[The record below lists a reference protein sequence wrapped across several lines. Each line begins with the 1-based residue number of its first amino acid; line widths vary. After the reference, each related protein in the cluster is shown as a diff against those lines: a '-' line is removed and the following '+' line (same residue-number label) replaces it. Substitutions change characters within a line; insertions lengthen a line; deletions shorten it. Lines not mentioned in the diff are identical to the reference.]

1 MVYFSTCCKL
11 CISAFPLKILKFST
25 QNETEEKYF
34 LPQIQLEV
42 DNISSIQAVFIGD
55 WEKKHAITHKIS

>member
-11 CISAFPLKILKFST
+11 CISAFPLKKKQLKFST

-34 LPQIQLEV
+34 LPKIQLGG
-42 DNISSIQAVFIGD
+42 DNKSNIQTVFIGY
-55 WEKKHAITHKIS
+55 